1 MRAFFYAFSIL
12 CLAGFCDL
20 FGKPCAFCL
29 PFTDL
34 PVSMGDGFCVL
45 V

>member
-1 MRAFFYAFSIL
+1 MRAFFYVFSMV
-12 CLAGFCDL
+12 CPARFCDL
-20 FGKPCAFCL
+20 FGKTGPFCL

-45 V
+45 G